1 MEVRSKIK
9 QFRAFKAI
17 DIVGII
23 ELLRASY
30 PLKKMAIFLD
40 NASIHR
46 AIIVREACEKYHIPL
61 VFNLP
66 YCPHLNG
73 IE

>member
-1 MEVRSKIK
+1 MEVRTKTK
-9 QFRAFKAI
+9 LFKAFKAI
-17 DIVGII
+17 DIAGLV

-30 PLKKMAIFLD
+30 PLRRMAIFLD

-46 AIIVREACEKYHIPL
+46 ANIVREACEKYHVTL
-61 VFNLP
+61 LFNIP

>member
-1 MEVRSKIK
+1 MEVRTKTK
-9 QFRAFKAI
+9 LFRAFKAI
-17 DIVGII
+17 DVAGLI
-23 ELLRASY
+23 ELLRATY
-30 PLKKMAIFLD
+30 PLKRMAIFLD

-46 AIIVREACEKYHIPL
+46 ANVVKEASAKYQVPI